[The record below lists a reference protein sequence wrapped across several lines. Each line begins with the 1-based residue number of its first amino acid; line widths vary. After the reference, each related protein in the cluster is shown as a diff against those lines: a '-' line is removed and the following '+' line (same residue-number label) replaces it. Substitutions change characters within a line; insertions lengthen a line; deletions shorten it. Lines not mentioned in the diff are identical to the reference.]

1 MEKKLEIAH
10 CDEVDKV
17 PFATHYLEGYAAI
30 WWDNTKEV
38 WPARED
44 INWDKFKE
52 KFCTY
57 HIPTGVLKTMQ
68 REFLALVQGSMTMT
82 EYLNKFNH
90 LARYSVHDV
99 ATEERKVDRF
109 LGGLSPTLRCQLSM
123 LDFPDFQILVNK
135 ALIAEREYKSVIEL
149 KAAYDDRKRKYEAR
163 KAPYEPSAQKP
174 RMVQAAPQP
183 APTNFKPSWNN
194 GNAATNKPAVQGKP
208 FVSNQVR
215 EDCMRNGTCLNCGKP
230 GHYAKQCTNKTG
242 KPAPQV
248 NNMGGQHNYRQA
260 RVNHTS
266 AEEAREFPDV
276 FVGMFPI
283 NNIPA
288 AILFDSGATDSF
300 LSWGFATQNNFS
312 VSFLDEPVVVKTPRG
327 ILRASAVC
335 KDLVIEI
342 YGVKFPASLM
352 LLESKGLDAILG
364 VD

>member
-1 MEKKLEIAH
+1 MEKKLESAH

-17 PFATHYLEGYAAI
+17 PFVTHYLEGSTAV
-30 WWDNTKEV
+30 WWDNPKAV
-38 WPARED
+38 WPAGED
-44 INWDKFKE
+44 ITWEGFKE
-52 KFCTY
+52 KFRTY
-57 HIPTGVLKTMQ
+57 HIPTGVLKTKQ
-68 REFLALVQGSMTMT
+68 REFLALTQGSMTVS

-90 LARYSVHDV
+90 LARYSIHDV
-99 ATEERKVDRF
+99 STEERKVDPF
-109 LGGLSPTLRCQLSM
+109 LGGHSPTLRCQLSM
-123 LDFPDFQILVNK
+123 LDFPDFQTLFNK
-135 ALIAEREYKSVIEL
+135 AVIAEREYKSVIEL
-149 KAAYDDRKRKYEAR
+149 KAAYDDRKRKYEAK

-215 EDCMRNGTCLNCGKP
+215 EDCMRNGTCFNCGKP
-230 GHYAKQCTNKTG
+230 RHYAKQCTHKTG

-248 NNMGGQHNYRQA
+248 NNMGGQNNYRQA
-260 RVNHTS
+260 RVNPIS
-266 AEEAREFPDV
+266 AEEARESPDV
-276 FVGMFPI
+276 FIGMFPI

-288 AILFDSGATDSF
+288 AILFDSGETDSF
-300 LSWGFATQNNFS
+300 LSRSFATQNKFS
-312 VSFLDEPVVVKTPRG
+312 ISFLDEPVVVKTPG
-327 ILRASAVC
+327 GMLRASTVC
-335 KDLVIEI
+335 KDLEIEI